1 MPPEAA
7 RAANRVAVWLFIGFL
22 AFNLALTRGHFY
34 LSDEVEVF
42 QQARSLWERGN
53 LAVAPNVNTLRGR
66 DGLWYAPYGIG
77 QSVLALPFYVAG
89 KTAHQFLARHNETSW
104 IQTFAGPVIGD
115 PDHHWG
121 GEVEIFF
128 VNLFCAFV
136 MPALM
141 VVFFRFNLRL
151 GASLLW
157 AVVATLLVGL
167 TTHLTG
173 FGVEFLQHPAEAL
186 LLLLAVY
193 FLFEDRSRWLAGLSM
208 AMLIMVRASGIILV
222 PALTGYVLWQAF
234 RRSRTADLAARTLEA
249 TAGSLPFLLPV
260 LGAIIATM
268 LVNFAKFGVL
278 SFAGSYENFNSFEN
292 SWLVSLYGYLFSP
305 GQSIFLFSPLLL
317 LAFVYFR
324 PFARR
329 YFPETILIFAL
340 TASYTLFYGRSMT
353 WHGQWCFGP
362 RYLVALVPLLMLPFA
377 LWLGGLDQCGARRVA
392 WFAILPLAALGAFI
406 EVLHVAINVSYVIY
420 REGYPRLNP
429 QDAYIFIPQIS
440 QIVTHWHALLAF
452 DDRVDMW
459 LINVARAFGP
469 WRAVAIFLPL
479 AGLMALSVER
489 VKSVLQSLTAIPP
502 KPVAEIAAPVA
513 FEDPGALLFES
524 EFAQEDQTD
533 STVA

>member
-1 MPPEAA
+1 MQLEAEK
-7 RAANRVAVWLFIGFL
+7 AANRIAVWLFIGFL

-34 LSDEVEVF
+34 LSDEVQVF
-42 QQARSLWERGN
+42 QQTRSLWERGN
-53 LAVAPNVNTLRGR
+53 LAVAPNVNTVRGR
-66 DGLWYAPYGIG
+66 DGLWYASYGIG

-89 KTAHQFLARHNETSW
+89 KTVHQFLASHNDTSW

-115 PDHHWG
+115 PDRHWG

-141 VVFFRFNLRL
+141 MVFFWFNLRL
-151 GASLLW
+151 GASPLW
-157 AVVATLLVGL
+157 AVVATLLLGL

-173 FGVEFLQHPAEAL
+173 FGVEFLQHPAEML

-193 FLFEDRSRWLAGLSM
+193 FLFEDRSRWLAGLCM

-222 PALTGYVLWQAF
+222 PALAAYVLWQAF
-234 RRSRTADLAARTLEA
+234 RRSPAADVASRTLEA
-249 TAGSLPFLLPV
+249 AVGSLPFGLPV
-260 LGAIIATM
+260 LGAIFATM
-268 LVNFAKFGVL
+268 VVNFVKFGVL
-278 SFAGSYENFNSFEN
+278 SFSGSYVNFNSFDN
-292 SWLVSLYGYLFSP
+292 SWLVSLYGFLFSP
-305 GQSIFLFSPLLL
+305 GQSVFVFSPLLL
-317 LAFVYFR
+317 LSFVYFR

-329 YFPETILIFAL
+329 YLPETILILAL

-377 LWLGGLDQCGARRVA
+377 LWLGSVRPVA
-392 WFAILPLAALGAFI
+392 WFAILPLAAIGAFI

-420 REGYPRLNP
+420 REGYSHLNP
-429 QDAYIFIPQIS
+429 QDAYIFVPQIC

-452 DDRVDMW
+452 DDRVDLW
-459 LINVARAFGP
+459 LLNVARALGP
-469 WRAVAIFLPL
+469 WRAVEIFLPL
-479 AGLMALSVER
+479 AGLMALSIQR
-489 VKSVLQSLTAIPP
+489 VKSILQSFTAIPP
-502 KPVAEIAAPVA
+502 KPMAAIAAPVA
-513 FEDPGALLFES
+513 FEDPGALVFEP
-524 EFAQEDQTD
+524 EFGEKDQTD